1 MTFSFLWLL
10 SIEKAPKVKK
20 KKKKKKKKKT
30 VTCAGYIH
38 Y

>member
-20 KKKKKKKKKT
+20 KKKRKRKRKQ
-30 VTCAGYIH
+30 
-38 Y
+38 